1 MAFLSQGT
9 NFQKRLNIF
18 SESMGRSARQV
29 RGNEGSRINRHQA
42 QGGQIRRGSMT
53 AATLHYVNMMFTMR
67 KVHLL
72 PFFENKGLRSFYTIP
87 LIIEHLRT
95 NAVIKVIGH

>member
-1 MAFLSQGT
+1 
-9 NFQKRLNIF
+9 
-18 SESMGRSARQV
+18 
-29 RGNEGSRINRHQA
+29 
-42 QGGQIRRGSMT
+42 MT

-72 PFFENKGLRSFYTIP
+72 PFFENKGLRSFYAIH